1 MVNYLQEYI
10 SLLESLC
17 PENVEQ
23 LYSYVTED
31 IVFSDPF
38 NQLQGSRAYVELL
51 TDMFEKLDNIQFT
64 VHESSHH
71 EKIHFV
77 DNSTVYLYW
86 TFTANSRTTGQLSFD
101 GTSRLKFDEHG
112 KISSHQDFWDGL
124 ALLQEFP
131 ILGTILRAIKKR
143 VSHQEQ

>member
-1 MVNYLQEYI
+1 MNYLEEYI
-10 SLLESLC
+10 VLLESLC

-23 LYSYVTED
+23 LYNHVTKD
-31 IVFSDPF
+31 VVFSDPF
-38 NQLQGSRAYVELL
+38 NQVQGAKAYVGLL

-71 EKIHFV
+71 EKKHFV

-86 TFTANSRTTGQLSFD
+86 TFTANSSTTGPLCFD
-101 GTSRLKFDEHG
+101 GTSRLKFDKNG

-124 ALLQEFP
+124 ALLQKFP

-143 VSHQEQ
+143 ISHQE

>member
-1 MVNYLQEYI
+1 MVDYLQRYI

-23 LYSYVTED
+23 LYSCVTED
-31 IVFSDPF
+31 ILFSDPF
-38 NQLQGSRAYVELL
+38 NQVQGNGAYVRLL
-51 TDMFEKLDNIQFT
+51 TDMFEKLDDIQFT

-131 ILGTILRAIKKR
+131 ILGTILRVIKKR
-143 VSHQEQ
+143 ISHQE